1 MKKLLCLFLVSIAVS
16 SALHAQTDEYV
27 VLDRR
32 ADEFD
37 RWQERV
43 DYTYGTIAIAKETT
57 VPMYVLEEQRTRSHF
72 GYGGLLIANALAFET
87 GKSFDEIL
95 ALKSSGYGWGRIAR
109 ENNVDLGRIVSR
121 LDRVEGEFRQA
132 ENKDQGGGQTA
143 TKAKESKGQHDA
155 DKESRGHGQ
164 SKVKAKTSSNVKTKT
179 SSKVK
184 VKPSGKTKH
193 K

>member
-121 LDRVEGEFRQA
+121 LDRIEGEFRNA
-132 ENKDQGGGQTA
+132 ANTDENPS
-143 TKAKESKGQHDA
+143 AKINVKEKVKEAKSRHTS
-155 DKESRGHGQ
+155 DKPTRSQGQ
-164 SKVKAKTSSNVKTKT
+164 SKVKVKTRG
-179 SSKVK
+179 KVK
-184 VKPSGKTKH
+184 EKH